1 MESFVVQLPF
11 SPGFFEI
18 EMTQTRYRR
27 FKMGTK
33 RGKPVGW
40 FAFCFSLSPRSS
52 EVLGQFLAFGGGSV
66 LTGAWLCVPFCHS
79 VYTLDQ
85 HRGSP
90 FFLTPFP
97 LPAPLYPE
105 ENKVIILFLF
115 SIPHAYRENV
125 LLPSAEGWYL
135 VGFAKFAV
143 LTHCKV
149 LELLLHKLCIA

>member
-1 MESFVVQLPF
+1 
-11 SPGFFEI
+11 
-18 EMTQTRYRR
+18 MTQTRCRH

-40 FAFCFSLSPRSS
+40 LAFCFSLSPRSS

-66 LTGAWLCVPFCHS
+66 LTGAWLSVPFCHS
-79 VYTLDQ
+79 VIYSLLNNTRAVLFF
-85 HRGSP
+85 
-90 FFLTPFP
+90 FFLTSFP

-105 ENKVIILFLF
+105 GNKVIILFLF
-115 SIPHAYRENV
+115 SIPHACRGNV

-135 VGFAKFAV
+135 VGFGKFAV

-149 LELLLHKLCIA
+149 LELPLHKLCIA